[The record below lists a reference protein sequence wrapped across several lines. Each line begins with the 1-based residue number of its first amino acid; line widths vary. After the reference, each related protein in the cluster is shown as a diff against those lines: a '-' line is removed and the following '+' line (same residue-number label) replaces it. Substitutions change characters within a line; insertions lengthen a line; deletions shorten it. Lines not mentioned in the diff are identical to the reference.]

1 MPDGISNTDLVGPP
15 RHLILKGASDCKKRF
30 SSGLQRLLAQDVNKS
45 LRRVA
50 AKIAANRLKTAFCVI
65 GITQIDNFPRR
76 MILVFGATGFTGRMV
91 VESLVALDRDVRI
104 AGRSEEKLQKL
115 SDRLGGLD
123 WMVADVKDPESVRA
137 AAEGCS
143 VLVTTVGP
151 YTWWGHVAADAA
163 LDAGIPYI
171 DITGEP
177 GWLRKVFDE
186 YGPRAE
192 AANIAMLPAIGYDYV
207 PGNLAGA
214 LALEAAGD
222 SARSIDIGYFL
233 TGENSRS
240 LKSLSGG
247 TLRSLRASGNEE
259 QFAFRSGGI
268 VAERA
273 AKRVIEFKL
282 GSRKATAVSI
292 GSTEHFTLPRL
303 APQLQDVNAG
313 LGWFGPASRAVSV
326 ASALGRQAERIPG
339 VSTVIEKVTGG
350 GQGVRETSSK
360 DAPSGPSE
368 DSRAQAR
375 TNVIAVARGAD
386 GEELSRVHLDGPN
399 PYDLTG
405 KIVAWSAAQAEDGQI
420 AGTGAIGPVEAFGLE
435 ELRQACQEIGLRE
448 VQ

>member
-1 MPDGISNTDLVGPP
+1 M
-15 RHLILKGASDCKKRF
+15 
-30 SSGLQRLLAQDVNKS
+30 QEVNK
-45 LRRVA
+45 LERRVA
-50 AKIAANRLKTAFCVI
+50 AKNAAKHAKTGFCVWL
-65 GITQIDNFPRR
+65 ITEIDNFPRR

-91 VESLVALDRDVRI
+91 VESLLALDRDVRI
-104 AGRSEEKLQKL
+104 AGRSEEKLKSL
-115 SDRLGGLD
+115 SERLGGLD
-123 WMVADVKDPESVRA
+123 WMVADVNDPESVCA

-163 LDAGIPYI
+163 LAAGIPYI

-177 GWLRKVFDE
+177 GWLRKVFDD

-192 AANIAMLPAIGYDYV
+192 AAGIAMLPAIGYDYV

-214 LALEAAGD
+214 LALEAAGET
-222 SARSIDIGYFL
+222 ARSIDIGYFL
-233 TGENSRS
+233 TGDNSRS

-259 QFAFRSGGI
+259 QFAFRDGEI

-282 GSRKATAVSI
+282 GSRKATAISI

-303 APQLQDVNAG
+303 APGLQNVNAG
-313 LGWFGPASRAVSV
+313 LGWFGSASRAVSL
-326 ASALGRQAERIPG
+326 ASAIGRRAERIPG

-360 DAPSGPSE
+360 DAASGPSE

-375 TNVIAVARGAD
+375 TNVVAVARDAG
-386 GEELSRVHLDGPN
+386 GEELARVQLDGPN

-405 KIVAWSAAQAEDGQI
+405 KVVAWSAAAAEDGKI
-420 AGTGAIGPVEAFGLE
+420 KASGALGPVEAFGLD
-435 ELRQACQEIGLRE
+435 ELRRACEAIDLRE
-448 VQ
+448 VQRR

>member
-1 MPDGISNTDLVGPP
+1 
-15 RHLILKGASDCKKRF
+15 
-30 SSGLQRLLAQDVNKS
+30 
-45 LRRVA
+45 
-50 AKIAANRLKTAFCVI
+50 
-65 GITQIDNFPRR
+65 

-91 VESLVALDRDVRI
+91 VESLVADGRTVRI
-104 AGRSEEKLQKL
+104 AGRSEERLQKL
-115 SDRLGGLD
+115 SEKHGGLD
-123 WMVADVKDPESVRA
+123 WCVADVKSPETVA
-137 AAEGCS
+137 TAAEGCS

-186 YGPRAE
+186 YGPK
-192 AANIAMLPAIGYDYV
+192 AAAKGVPMLPAIGYDYV

-222 SARSIDIGYFL
+222 AARTIDVGYFL

-247 TLRSLRASGNEE
+247 TLRSLRASSNEE
-259 QFAFRSGGI
+259 QFAFRGGEI
-268 VAERA
+268 VAERG

-282 GSRKATAVSI
+282 DRRKATAVSI
-292 GSTEHFTLPRL
+292 GSTEHYTLPKL
-303 APQLQDVNAG
+303 APQLTEVNAG
-313 LGWFGPASRAVSV
+313 LGWFGPASRLVSL
-326 ASALGRQAERIPG
+326 ASAAGRQAERIPG
-339 VSTVIEKVTGG
+339 VSTVIERVTGG

-360 DAPSGPSE
+360 ERPSGPSD

-375 TNVIAVARGAD
+375 TSVVAIAKDAKGA
-386 GEELSRVHLDGPN
+386 ELSRVQLDGPN

-405 KIVAWSAAQAEDGQI
+405 AAVAFAAGRAEDGLI
-420 AGTGAIGPVEAFGLE
+420 NGVGALGPVEAFGLE
-435 ELRQACQEIGLRE
+435 ELRQGCEAFGLRE
-448 VQ
+448 VH